1 MDVVKYNIYKYI
13 NEDITAPN
21 LNNGF
26 VLDPR
31 QNDQEMRDKD
41 VNNIKEYMDG
51 IMDYYRQVANLYL

>member
-1 MDVVKYNIYKYI
+1 MNVVKYNIYKYI

-31 QNDQEMRDKD
+31 
-41 VNNIKEYMDG
+41 
-51 IMDYYRQVANLYL
+51 